1 MVISSPPTSG
11 FSRELYQGC
20 FTWYETWY
28 KTWCKTWCKTFT
40 WFVSDISFP
49 WASSILIPSN
59 GLTLNFENNFSFQKS
74 FNLLFWKSLWYNAK
88 NLNKICSSCAEEPSD
103 RGLFNSTCFILHA
116 TIKMMMT
123 IITTTTTTTTTE
135 TILIIIMI
143 MIIIIIIIIMKITT
157 TIIIIKIWSNWQ
169 RRNWKLHLL
178 KQQIFRCFHDPYAAK
193 CLVPEMFEIY
203 GQFRVGHKIVKHQ
216 L

>member
-59 GLTLNFENNFSFQKS
+59 GWTLNFENNFLFQKS
-74 FNLLFWKSLWYNAK
+74 FDLLFWKSLWYNDE
-88 NLNKICSSCAEEPSD
+88 NLNKICSSCPEEPSD
-103 RGLFNSTCFILHA
+103 RGLFNSARFILHA

-123 IITTTTTTTTTE
+123 VTTTTTT
-135 TILIIIMI
+135 
-143 MIIIIIIIIMKITT
+143 IIIIIIITTT
-157 TIIIIKIWSNWQ
+157 TIIRIITRSNWQ
-169 RRNWKLHLL
+169 RRNWKLHFL

-193 CLVPEMFEIY
+193 CLVPEMFEIE
-203 GQFRVGHKIVKHQ
+203 GQFRAGYTKRKLGQLCHKIAKHQ